1 MTNNKTDFRGE
12 GAPTGYRTD
21 HRTDQTDRTDQV
33 DDPSDPS
40 DQSDLPATIRK
51 TIGPIK
57 STIRPIRRIRPIRPR
72 QKTEDPLGPPAKKNL
87 PPKNN
92 LRESA

>member
-1 MTNNKTDFRGE
+1 MTNNKTDFLRGE
-12 GAPTGYRTD
+12 QQTDHQTD

-40 DQSDLPATIRK
+40 DPSDLPATTRK

-57 STIRPIRRIRPIRPR
+57 STIRPIR
-72 QKTEDPLGPPAKKNL
+72 
-87 PPKNN
+87 
-92 LRESA
+92 